1 MAIRKCPQCLHV
13 VSPGVAAAYS
23 DSIECA
29 QCKTPL
35 EVATVTRMI
44 AIWAGLAIGVVTWMS
59 MRKGGTFGWALTV
72 LLPFLAFA
80 AASAFITMM
89 TADLRKR
96 EVIATPEPASDSQ
109 GHGGHG
115 DHGAPH

>member
-13 VSPGVAAAYS
+13 VSPGAAAAYS
-23 DSIECA
+23 DSIECG

-35 EVATVTRMI
+35 EVSTVTRMI
-44 AIWAGLAIGVVTWMS
+44 AIWGGLGAGFTVWLSARNNV
-59 MRKGGTFGWALTV
+59 GTLGWALAV

-80 AASAFITMM
+80 AVSAVITMG

-96 EVIATPEPASDSQ
+96 EVTATPEPVTDS
-109 GHGGHG
+109 GGHG
-115 DHGAPH
+115 APGGHH

>member
-44 AIWAGLAIGVVTWMS
+44 AIWAGLGAGFTTWLS
-59 MRKGGTFGWALTV
+59 VRSSVGTLSWAMAV
-72 LLPFLAFA
+72 LCPFLAFA
-80 AASAFITMM
+80 AVSAFITMT

-96 EVIATPEPASDSQ
+96 EVIATEPLTDSS
-109 GHGGHG
+109 GHGAHGGH
-115 DHGAPH
+115 H